1 MTDFQS
7 RDQVWY
13 NAVNRNWTAANLFP
27 KFVNV
32 VEMAAPLLKN
42 SRVLSGNQYWRAKI
56 RASTPVIQTS
66 LFQHWSEVN
75 SLSCVRL
82 FVTLCTVALQAPLS
96 TGSSRQKY
104 WNGLPCSSWPRIEP
118 PVSWVFCIA
127 GRLYHWAIGEG
138 QVSLRFIAKL
148 SGEYREFLQ
157 TGPYILTKLKKS
169 FCIQDFTCLRN
180 M

>member
-82 FVTLCTVALQAPLS
+82 FVTQNSPGQNTGVGSLSLLQGIFPIQGL
-96 TGSSRQKY
+96 
-104 WNGLPCSSWPRIEP
+104 NPGLPHCRQILHKMSHKRSPRILKWVAYLFSSGPSWPRNWTG
-118 PVSWVFCIA
+118 VCCIA
-127 GRLYHWAIGEG
+127 GRLFTSWTT
-138 QVSLRFIAKL
+138 
-148 SGEYREFLQ
+148 REAHHF
-157 TGPYILTKLKKS
+157 
-169 FCIQDFTCLRN
+169 
-180 M
+180 MA